1 MTACR
6 CFISMLALLGIL
18 AGGAAPLV
26 ARQPS
31 TGGNNAFPVPT
42 MGGKQLWAD
51 ELFFYR
57 WRIQRNVLT
66 GHCRLLDENNLRY
79 GWGTFDQCKAK
90 LEQIKRARAMPP
102 MRGKVVVV
110 LHGLFRSR
118 TSMSKLCEH
127 LGEQGGYTVLNV
139 GYASTQREVG
149 SHAKALERI
158 VDNLDGV
165 DEISFIGH
173 SMGNIV
179 IRHYLAD
186 REQNKRPPGKAPPR
200 FHRFVMLAPPNHG
213 SLVALT
219 LAETDAFKVL
229 TGRSGRQLG
238 AEWAEL
244 EDKLATPG
252 FEFGIV
258 AGGKGDA
265 LGFNPLLPGDD
276 DGTVSVASTRLA
288 GAGDFVVVPVL
299 HSFVMND
306 PDVLD
311 YTLRFLQK
319 GYFVAADRRQPIK
332 ETKN

>member
-173 SMGNIV
+173 SMGNVV
-179 IRHYLAD
+179 IRHYLGDLA
-186 REQNKRPPGKAPPR
+186 GHPPR
-200 FHRFVMLAPPNHG
+200 TRPRFCRFVMLAPPNQG
-213 SLVALT
+213 SH
-219 LAETDAFKVL
+219 LAAVFANNVLFKEIVGDA
-229 TGRSGRQLG
+229 GQELG
-238 AEWAEL
+238 HQWPEL
-244 EDKLATPG
+244 ERRLATPD
-252 FEFGIV
+252 FEFGII
-258 AGGKGDA
+258 AGGKNNAKGY
-265 LGFNPLLPGDD
+265 NPLLAGDN
-276 DGTVSVASTRLA
+276 DGTISIETTKLA
-288 GAGDFVVVPVL
+288 GARDFVVVPVL
-299 HSFVMND
+299 HSFIMDNARVQQY
-306 PDVLD
+306 V
-311 YTLRFLQK
+311 LRFLQR
-319 GYFVAADRRQPIK
+319 GYFTTAEQRHPLERQP
-332 ETKN
+332 